1 MSKINIGVIF
11 GGISTEHEVS
21 MVSGQS
27 VVEHLDSKK
36 FNIYPIYI
44 DKTGK
49 WYEYRAIIGTS
60 EEVDVRVRMYNR
72 LEIKNIVNY
81 LKELDIAFPVLHG
94 QYGEDGSIQGMLKML
109 KIPCVGCGILAS
121 SIAMDKIYTKI
132 ILDRAN
138 IKQANYCYIRKCG
151 NCYKYVEN
159 NLETVENQLEQI
171 CKKVINKLGLPVFI
185 KPSNYGSSIGITKA
199 KTEEEL
205 NIGIQEAGMYDNK
218 ILVEEYIGGKEI
230 ECAVLGNEEVIASCT
245 GQIVP
250 AEEFYTYDA
259 KYKKQ
264 ESKLIIPSGIEC
276 EKQVQEIARKAF
288 KAIDGKGLARVDFF
302 VTNKNEIYLNEINT
316 MPGFTNISMY
326 PKLWEESGISYTE
339 LLNKIIEIECK

>member
-1 MSKINIGVIF
+1 MSKINLGVIF
-11 GGISTEHEVS
+11 GGTSTEHEVS

-27 VVEHLDSKK
+27 VVEHLDSTKY
-36 FNIYPIYI
+36 NIYPIYI

-60 EEVDVRVRMYNR
+60 EEVDVSVRMYNK

-81 LKELDIAFPVLHG
+81 LKELDIVFPVLHG
-94 QYGEDGSIQGMLKML
+94 QYGEDGSIQGMLKL
-109 KIPCVGCGILAS
+109 LQIPYVGCNILAS
-121 SIAMDKIYTKI
+121 SIAMDKVYTKI
-132 ILDRAN
+132 ILDRAE
-138 IKQANYCYIRKCG
+138 IKQAKYCYIKKCG

-159 NLETVENQLEQI
+159 NFEIVENELEKMY
-171 CKKVINKLGLPVFI
+171 KKVIDKLGLPVFI
-185 KPSNYGSSIGITKA
+185 KPSNYGSSVGITKA

-205 NIGIQEAGMYDNK
+205 KIGIQEAGVYDNK
-218 ILVEEYIGGKEI
+218 ILIEEYIQGKEI
-230 ECAVLGNEEVIASCT
+230 ECAVLGNEEVIVSCT
-245 GQIVP
+245 GQIIP

-276 EKQVQEIARKAF
+276 EKQLQEIAKKAF
-288 KAIDGKGLARVDFF
+288 KAIDGKGLARIDFF
-302 VTNKNEIYLNEINT
+302 VTNENDIYLNEINT

-326 PKLWEESGISYTE
+326 PKLWEETGISYTE
-339 LLNKIIEIECK
+339 LLNKIIELV